1 MATVPAQIAPE
12 VAPRGGTDAAF
23 QNIRA
28 STPDLGPGIGQGLVA
43 LGQGAVQAGD
53 FFGQVVA
60 DDAANQYQE
69 SVQKILTGDPE
80 KMIQGPDGKM
90 VQDTGYLGLK
100 GRAALDARPAIERKI
115 DELRKQLSDGLKTP
129 KSQLQFDNFSRRFKA
144 ITDAQVGTHARTQ
157 GNVYASQVNSVQA
170 KMALD
175 DIAANADNPD
185 RMSEA
190 VDRLTQARVKQ
201 AQLEGG
207 APEVVDYAVKSALR
221 DGLTAQLNAIAV
233 NDPARALRILEKNR
247 EVAGAQYDNL
257 YNSFRSRADVQTGTA
272 YADNVVGP
280 LLPLEAGND
289 TKAMLRHFEG
299 FREGAYWDV
308 NHHRVGYGSDTVT
321 RMDGRV
327 EKTTK
332 DTRVSRE
339 EAEKDLER
347 RAAMSQ
353 AQLRAAVG
361 EEVWKQ
367 LDPRIQASLTSVTY
381 NYGRVP
387 DTVAAATKTL
397 DANNIAKAIRDLG
410 SDNRGINRN
419 RRNQEAANVLGERPP
434 MPSQAEALDRIENSD
449 LSPQAKSAAAAQVNR
464 RFTALRNSQ
473 VKEKAAF
480 DSAVA
485 DSTAEAMQTGGTT
498 NPVPEETFIRQLGES
513 AGRVAYR
520 EYQADLDFAAQRK
533 NFDDMPD
540 QEIQMAIDRQI
551 PAPGMAGYAHRMKN
565 VERLRKYADALAVQR
580 RDDPAGVVDRMQAVK
595 DVKAT
600 YVPNRP
606 ETFKAVAQA
615 RLAAQEMLGI
625 EEENR
630 SPITKAEALAL
641 TKPLKL
647 MLPGEEHKAIVQTY
661 QQFEKMFGTE
671 MAPDAFRYA
680 VKAAKVA
687 SEGQAAAA
695 TVMQKIA
702 KGLPLTRDEV
712 RSVDDAAEKAA
723 IEKVIRG
730 TAPLGGVSPGLFDM
744 EFTPG
749 GSTVTPDPTD
759 PGSALRPKIVPPRA
773 MSELLRHRS
782 NPDVLKEFNEKYG
795 RGRAE
800 EILKKFPAPGG
811 GG

>member
-1 MATVPAQIAPE
+1 MASVPDLTFPGVQPRNEGGDRFQTV
-12 VAPRGGTDAAF
+12 
-23 QNIRA
+23 RA
-28 STPDLGPGIGQGLVA
+28 SPEDFGAQQGEALQRLGAGA
-43 LGQGAVQAGD
+43 LQTGD
-53 FFGQVVA
+53 FFGQVAA

-69 SVQKILTGDPE
+69 AVNRVLYGDPN
-80 KMIQGPDGKM
+80 KKVIGPDGKAAP
-90 VQDTGYLGLK
+90 DTGYMGLR
-100 GRAALDARPAIERKI
+100 GRAALDARPEVERKM
-115 DELRKQLSDGLKTP
+115 DELLKELRGGLASP
-129 KSQLQFDNFSRRFKA
+129 KSALQFDNFSRRFKA
-144 ITDAQVGTHARTQ
+144 ITDAQVGSHARSQETAWATSV
-157 GNVYASQVNSVQA
+157 NKASE
-170 KMALD
+170 KLALD
-175 DIAANADNPD
+175 EIAANVYDPVKLATAADD
-185 RMSEA
+185 LIA
-190 VDRLTQARVKQ
+190 ARVKQ
-201 AQLEGG
+201 AELQGGGPELILAAERGARRDALATQLS
-207 APEVVDYAVKSALR
+207 V
-221 DGLTAQLNAIAV
+221 IATT
-233 NDPARALRILEKNR
+233 DPARALRILEKNR
-247 EVAGAQYDNL
+247 EIAGASYDNL
-257 YNSFRSRADVQTGTA
+257 YNSFRARADVQIGTG
-272 YADNVVGP
+272 YADQVVGP
-280 LLPLEAGND
+280 LLPLEAGSD

-332 DTRVSRE
+332 DTRVTRD
-339 EAEKDLER
+339 EAEKDLDR

-353 AQLRAAVG
+353 AQLRAAIG
-361 EEVWKQ
+361 PETWNQ
-367 LDPRIQASLTSVTY
+367 LDPRIQASLTSVAY
-381 NYGRVP
+381 NYSRVP
-387 DTVAAATKTL
+387 ETIAAAAKTL

-410 SDNRGINRN
+410 SDNGGVNRH
-419 RRNQEAANVLGERPP
+419 RRNQEAANVLGERAP
-434 MPSQAEALDRIENSD
+434 MPSQSEALDKIENSE

-464 RFTALRNSQ
+464 RFAALRNTQ

-498 NPVPEETFIRQLGES
+498 NPVPPETFIRQLGES
-513 AGRVAYR
+513 AGRVAYQ

-540 QEIQMAIDRQI
+540 ADIQRAIDRQI
-551 PAPGMAGYAHRMKN
+551 PAPGTAGYAHRMKN
-565 VERLRKYADALAVQR
+565 VERLKKYADALAVQR
-580 RDDPAGVVDRMQAVK
+580 RDDPAGVVDRMPAVR

-600 YVPNRP
+600 YVPDRP

-630 SPITKAEALAL
+630 SPITKSEALAL

-647 MLPGEEHKAIVQTY
+647 MLPGEEHRAIVQTY

-695 TVMQKIA
+695 TVMQKVA
-702 KGLPLTRDEV
+702 KGMPLTRDEA
-712 RSVDDAAEKAA
+712 RRVDDAAEEAA
-723 IEKVIRG
+723 IEKVIKG
-730 TAPLGGVSPGLFDM
+730 TAPLPGLFDM

-749 GSTVTPDPTD
+749 GSTVTPDPSD

-782 NPDVLKEFNEKYG
+782 TPDVLKEFNEKYG